1 MLAFE
6 SLETIINKIKNK
18 EIKSSEVFE
27 YFLKRIEKYDSK
39 VEAFNFV
46 NKNFTEKNDT
56 VLA

>member
-6 SLETIINKIKNK
+6 TLENIIKKIKNK
-18 EIKSSEVFE
+18 ELKSSEVFE
-27 YFLKRIEKYDSK
+27 YFQKRIEKYDSK

-46 NKNFTEKNDT
+46 NKNFTEKDDS